1 MVLVS
6 ATLELLAANWEEI
19 FSIFMVPC
27 VGTKKAMGINKPT
40 APKIVEAV
48 GRSWVCP
55 WPQSKYDYF
64 RRRRAD
70 PVLKPK
76 KQKLRK

>member
-1 MVLVS
+1 M
-6 ATLELLAANWEEI
+6 
-19 FSIFMVPC
+19 FPC

-76 KQKLRK
+76 KQKPEKRAWSLTSIKSFSSSVVRVDS